1 MKKMMLL
8 YILIYTVKFSISN
21 LPEWNLENSAISLL
35 SGDENSYQYLVKEK
49 NENYMNAKLLKYIS
63 IRDGTTTNNNWV
75 EVTGKENRGVSF
87 QNLESVHAINYK
99 SIICPRGKF
108 HPYYIDNNKLKEWK
122 LGDFNEDWDLKCYQ
136 HNNEELFIVAYL
148 QSRK

>member
-1 MKKMMLL
+1 MEKMMLL

-21 LPEWNLENSAISLL
+21 LPEWNLENSAIPLL
-35 SGDENSYQYLVKEK
+35 SGEENSHKYVVKEK
-49 NENYMNAKLLKYIS
+49 DENYMNVKLFKYIS
-63 IRDGTTTNNNWV
+63 IKDGITKNDNWV
-75 EVTGKENRGVSF
+75 EVTNINIENNGVSF

-108 HPYYIDNNKLKEWK
+108 HPYYIDNNQLKEWK

-136 HNNEELFIVAYL
+136 HNNEDEISL
-148 QSRK
+148 